1 MLSVQDKKIIKK
13 HRKEIAEILSGNDE
27 RFLVIIGPC
36 SAWPEKALL
45 EYARRLSFLQ
55 EELKGRIKIVM
66 RVYTQKPRTN
76 LGWKGILF
84 EPNPCKAPNFNLGLK
99 KAQSLMQEIS
109 KMGLAI
115 ADEALFLNASE
126 KLLPYLAYLAI
137 GARSSEDQEHRN
149 FASWIDVP
157 VGMKNPSSG
166 DLSVA
171 ANSVLAAQSESFHIS
186 CSGFKKSSG
195 NKHAH
200 LILRGGKRPNYF
212 KKDILE
218 AIKKLEELRL
228 ANPAIIID
236 TNHANSGKNHL
247 KQISIAKYII
257 KTRNEDKKIKK
268 AVKGL
273 MIESFLKD
281 GNQKINCSGK
291 MDLEGLSI
299 TDPSLGWEK
308 TEELLKWIHDNL

>member
-1 MLSVQDKKIIKK
+1 MLSARDKKIIKK
-13 HRKEIAEILSGNDE
+13 HRKEITEIVSGNDK
-27 RFLVIIGPC
+27 RFLVIVGPC
-36 SAWPEKALL
+36 SAWPERATL
-45 EYARRLSFLQ
+45 EYARRLAGLQ
-55 EELKGRIKIVM
+55 EKLNDGIKIVM

-84 EPNPCKAPNFNLGLK
+84 EPDPCKIPNFNLGLK

-109 KMGLAI
+109 EMGLAI

-126 KLLPYLAYLAI
+126 KLLPYLSYVAI

-157 VGMKNPSSG
+157 AGMKNPGSG
-166 DLSVA
+166 DLSIA
-171 ANSVLAAQSESFHIS
+171 ANSVFAAQSESFYVS
-186 CSGFKKSSG
+186 CNGFKKSKG
-195 NKHAH
+195 NKYAH

-218 AIKKLEELRL
+218 AIEKLQR
-228 ANPAIIID
+228 AGVQNPAIVID
-236 TNHANSGKNHL
+236 TNHSNSGKNHL
-247 KQISIAKYII
+247 KQISIAKYLI
-257 KTRNEDKKIKK
+257 KARVENKKIKE

-291 MDLEGLSI
+291 MDMEGLSI
-299 TDPSLGWEK
+299 TDPNLGWEK
-308 TEELLKWIHDNL
+308 TERLLKWIYNNL